1 MRVHGATIRYGATVA
16 LDDVS
21 LDLRAGEIHAL
32 VGENGAGKSTLLRL
46 LTGMVAPDLGE
57 VSILGGTRVAWAP
70 QEPLLAPDLTAAEW
84 IFLGRELRGR
94 LRFTRRGEMRQQAA
108 RALGEIGS
116 SVGPDAHLGA
126 LASAQRKQVQLA
138 RALWG
143 MPEALL
149 LDEPTAALGTAEAER
164 LFEVLRRRRAAGAGI
179 LYVTHRLSE
188 IAALADRVTVLR
200 DGRHISTD
208 RVDEIDAATLV
219 RRMVGRDLSGQVSTG
234 REPGATVLEVEGL
247 SVAHVIDASL
257 CVREGE
263 IVGLAGLVGAGRSEV
278 LEAIAGLR
286 RRVAGRVE
294 CASPPVLVPEDRG
307 AKGLIPTFGVRENV
321 CLPADSVWLD
331 RGRERDETEFWLR
344 ELAIRATGSE
354 AAVESLSGGNQQKLL
369 LARALR
375 RRPALLLLDEPT
387 AGVDVGAK
395 AEIHDLV
402 RRLGESG
409 TGVLLASSDLPELLS
424 LCDRIVAL
432 RAGRVVGE
440 VAGAEA
446 SEDRVG
452 AMITGMH

>member
-1 MRVHGATIRYGATVA
+1 M
-16 LDDVS
+16 VS
-21 LDLRAGEIHAL
+21 
-32 VGENGAGKSTLLRL
+32 
-46 LTGMVAPDLGE
+46 PDHGE

-70 QEPLLAPDLTAAEW
+70 QEPVLAPDLAAAEW
-84 IFLGRELRGR
+84 IFLGRELRGP
-94 LRFTRRGEMRQQAA
+94 LRFTRRGEMREQAA
-108 RALGEIGS
+108 RALGEVGS
-116 SVGPDAHLGA
+116 SVGPDARLGA

-208 RVDEIDAATLV
+208 RVGEIDAATLV

-234 REPGATVLEVEGL
+234 REPGSTVLEVEDL
-247 SVAHVIDASL
+247 AVAHVIDVSL

-286 RRVAGRVE
+286 RLVAGHVE

-331 RGRERDETEFWLR
+331 RSRERDETEFWLR

-354 AAVESLSGGNQQKLL
+354 APVESLSGGNQQKLL